1 MQNKRNK
8 INDNIMKIKL
18 LVCTLIVLCISFF
31 KIRSNTSVININS
44 SLNDLYKTELI
55 DEVDSYIEKYA
66 KKSKMSADNIV
77 ELALK
82 YDYDIPLMLAQFHL
96 ESHFAS
102 LGIAYKTNNVANVGN
117 MDDGTILY
125 KFKHPDDSVEPY
137 IKLIINDYL
146 KNKSVDDLLNNF
158 VNYRNQRYASD
169 VLYENKVKQK
179 RNYIIKNTKIYKLQK
194 SINNLKIVNKYELEY

>member
-31 KIRSNTSVININS
+31 KIRSNTSIININS

-55 DEVDSYIEKYA
+55 NEVDSYIERYA

-82 YDYDIPLMLAQFHL
+82 YDYDISLMLAQFHL

-102 LGIAYKTNNVANVGN
+102 FGIAYKTNNVANVGN
-117 MDDGTILY
+117 MDDGTMLY

-137 IKLIINDYL
+137 IKLMINDYL

>member
-31 KIRSNTSVININS
+31 KIRSNTSVVNINS

-66 KKSKMSADNIV
+66 KKSKMNADNIV

-102 LGIAYKTNNVANVGN
+102 FGVAYKTNNVANVGN
-117 MDDGTILY
+117 MDDGTMLY

-137 IKLIINDYL
+137 IKLMINDYL
-146 KNKSVDDLLNNF
+146 KDKSVDDLLNNF